1 MNMTVTRFLRQC
13 VGDMGIELTP
23 ASFQLFEKFAVE
35 LNKWNKKIN
44 LSAIRDERDI
54 VIKHFADSL
63 TLLELMGDSG
73 LLLDVGSGAG
83 FPAIPLKI
91 ALPGLSV
98 VSVDSVEKKV
108 LFQRHCS
115 RILGLVDFTALHTRV
130 EKLAHSHP
138 GRFDYV
144 VSRAFSDLSY
154 FVSLALPLLKEK
166 GRILAMKGRMG
177 DSELSSAL
185 SDISDQGAVVID
197 CINRKLPFSDAER
210 CLIVLEKKGGWHDDS
225 VLKVEF
231 RK

>member
-1 MNMTVTRFLRQC
+1 MKISVARFLRQC
-13 VGDMGIELTP
+13 AEEMGIELTP
-23 ASFQLFEKFAVE
+23 DSFQLFEKFAVE

-44 LSAIRDERDI
+44 LTAIRDERDI

-63 TLLELMGDSG
+63 TLVELIGDSG

-98 VSVDSVEKKV
+98 VSVDAVEKKV

-115 RILGLVDFTALHTRV
+115 RALGLVDFTALHTRV
-130 EKLAHSHP
+130 EKLAH
-138 GRFDYV
+138 GRASQFDFV
-144 VSRAFSDLSY
+144 VSRAFSDLPC

-166 GRILAMKGRMG
+166 GRIVAMKGRMG
-177 DSELSSAL
+177 ASELSSAV
-185 SDISDQGAVVID
+185 SEITDQGVVVID

-210 CLIVLEKKGGWHDDS
+210 CLIVLEKK
-225 VLKVEF
+225 
-231 RK
+231 RRPA